1 VTAALYCAYTDTV
14 LCVVCA
20 NWCHLTSCPCLLA
33 DAWIFQPPLSPEM
46 LTEMDF
52 YMGLP
57 RCDNRLVHVLQQHN
71 YTVLDPAFAVHA
83 IELDSPVRTQV
94 LYNIQQTVVGATQT
108 LLLSD
113 QFVF

>member
-1 VTAALYCAYTDTV
+1 M
-14 LCVVCA
+14 
-20 NWCHLTSCPCLLA
+20 LA
-33 DAWIFQPPLSPEM
+33 DAWIFQPPLSPGM

-71 YTVLDPAFAVHA
+71 YSVLDPAFAVHA
-83 IELDSPVRTQV
+83 VELDSLVRTQV
-94 LYNIQQTVVGATQT
+94 LYNIQQTVVGTTQT